1 MTAKI
6 HFFIGKGGVGKSTTS
21 ALTALSMAYS
31 GRDTLL
37 VSMDP
42 AHNQRDLFE
51 RHFSEKPESVMP
63 GLAVI
68 EVDSDHWT
76 TTYLKD
82 TRSQLK
88 KVYSYQSAFNIQNYY
103 DILKYSPGLEEHALL
118 LAFENILHTSG
129 NKDDIIF
136 DMPPTALTLRFI
148 SLPFTTLIWLKELL
162 KLRNQIYAK
171 KEIIS
176 KIKLGKK
183 EIEQDKVKSRLESL
197 IAANRHLRDHFTAD
211 TTKFNLVLNNDRLS
225 FSEGLRIRRKLGDIG
240 INIAR
245 VLVNKVT
252 DSKLI
257 EDIGKTFDA
266 YPISLFSLSS
276 GELYGFESLRKYVRE
291 NPVFE
296 NYT

>member
-1 MTAKI
+1 
-6 HFFIGKGGVGKSTTS
+6 
-21 ALTALSMAYS
+21 
-31 GRDTLL
+31 
-37 VSMDP
+37 
-42 AHNQRDLFE
+42 
-51 RHFSEKPESVMP
+51 
-63 GLAVI
+63 
-68 EVDSDHWT
+68 
-76 TTYLKD
+76 
-82 TRSQLK
+82 
-88 KVYSYQSAFNIQNYY
+88 
-103 DILKYSPGLEEHALL
+103 
-118 LAFENILHTSG
+118 
-129 NKDDIIF
+129 
-136 DMPPTALTLRFI
+136 MPPTALTLRFI

-197 IAANRHLRDHFTAD
+197 ISANRHLRDHFTAD
-211 TTKFNLVLNNDRLS
+211 TTHFNLVLNNDRLS

-252 DSKLI
+252 NSKLI
-257 EDIGKTFDA
+257 EDIGRNFDA